1 MIIIKIVWRVELSQI
16 EENKPPKIVIIII
29 IEAFKSKEF
38 SSSVINGFQLIWI
51 QKQKQVK
58 IKIKNPLF

>member
-29 IEAFKSKEF
+29 IEALKYKEF
-38 SSSVINGFQLIWI
+38 SSSVINGFHLIWI